1 MVRKYSHPLGSST
14 KLTDLRTRAKSIGIR
29 VETDEHDVAVN
40 GSKWGY
46 WLVDENTGK
55 GPWADDNYCTTRS
68 EVKDKLRSLE
78 FERGVRSKA
87 ALSL

>member
-14 KLTDLRTRAKSIGIR
+14 KLTDLRNRAKTIGIR
-29 VETDEHDVAVN
+29 IEANEYDVAVN

-46 WLVDENTGK
+46 WLVDVITGK
-55 GPWADDNYCTTRS
+55 GPWADDNYCATRS
-68 EVKDKLRSLE
+68 EVKDKLRALE

-87 ALSL
+87 TLSL